1 MSSSYHKSLEVFTE
15 VWMRTPILLKC
26 DVASPITQW
35 HSITDQKNSHPSEMW
50 CCITNYSVTQHHRPE
65 ELPTFWNVMLHHQLL
80 SDTASQTRRTPI
92 LLKCDVA
99 SPITQWHSIIDQKNK
114 SPVPVI
120 MTAFC
125 VHLDIPIH
133 WGSPGF
139 MLNRYVFPAKKG
151 TLRCQGL
158 EWPGQTFRVLSSGMQ
173 VSKYIYSLFN
183 DNQ

>member
-1 MSSSYHKSLEVFTE
+1 MVNKHVRSEHNEIQHACRIQNKFNLNSLIYGCVNDIISNSNHTMSSSHHKSLEVFTE

-35 HSITDQKNSHPSEMW
+35 HSITDQKN
-50 CCITNYSVTQHHRPE
+50 
-65 ELPTFWNVMLHHQLL
+65 
-80 SDTASQTRRTPI
+80 
-92 LLKCDVA
+92 
-99 SPITQWHSIIDQKNK
+99 K
-114 SPVPVI
+114 SSVPVI

-125 VHLDIPIH
+125 VHLNIPIH

-151 TLRCQGL
+151 TLSCQGL
-158 EWPGQTFRVLSSGMQ
+158 EWPRQTLRVLNLGMQ
-173 VSKYIYSLFN
+173 VSKYIHSLFN